1 MCRELCRVSRSQIFT
16 RTYSKHEEATLKLSA
31 FKSIYKFS
39 IAFTHLNT
47 CINIIASFILST
59 HAQTLCTESR
69 HL

>member
-1 MCRELCRVSRSQIFT
+1 MCRELYRVSRSQIFT
-16 RTYSKHEEATLKLSA
+16 RTYSKHVEATVKLSA

-39 IAFTHLNT
+39 IAFAHLNT
-47 CINIIASFILST
+47 CINIIASFLST